1 MSEIIK
7 TDIAIIGSGMGGGMI
22 ARALAEAGKKVLI
35 IERGYRLPQEPQNW
49 SPKAVFLDGRYKNA
63 GSWIDGSNQKSFIP
77 GVHYYVGGNTK
88 VYGASLIRFREEDFN
103 GFKAAEGDSP
113 RWPFTY
119 SDLEPYYSKAEQ
131 YLKVRGNAGAD
142 FTEPWRSAPYPYP
155 ALKHDPFIENFSQSL
170 TKQGLHP
177 YQMSMGVDF
186 GPGGKCIRCA
196 TCDGFPCQLKA
207 KSDAE
212 TCGVDPALATG
223 NATLLEGVT
232 ITRLIHDDSGARII
246 KAVGTKNKEAIE
258 IEANTFIVSCG
269 AANSAALLLNSKS
282 EKHPQ
287 GLANSNGLV
296 GRNWMVHNAT
306 FMVGFNP
313 FKRNTSIFQKTLT
326 FNDWYLD
333 SPSGFGLGNV
343 QMLGK
348 LQAEMFKGAKPW
360 IPTFILKFFAKHTID
375 LYIESEDLPDLNN
388 RVVTNEYGEVVIN
401 WKANNL
407 KAHSQLVKNT
417 KKALRKAGFPF
428 VFTDRMGIETNSH
441 MCGTLVAGDDPRT
454 SVLNTYC
461 RTHEINNLY
470 VVDSSF
476 FPSSGAANPA
486 LTIAA
491 QAIRVA
497 AEGGLV

>member
-1 MSEIIK
+1 
-7 TDIAIIGSGMGGGMI
+7 
-22 ARALAEAGKKVLI
+22 
-35 IERGYRLPQEPQNW
+35 
-49 SPKAVFLDGRYKNA
+49 
-63 GSWIDGSNQKSFIP
+63 
-77 GVHYYVGGNTK
+77 
-88 VYGASLIRFREEDFN
+88 
-103 GFKAAEGDSP
+103 
-113 RWPFTY
+113 
-119 SDLEPYYSKAEQ
+119 
-131 YLKVRGNAGAD
+131 
-142 FTEPWRSAPYPYP
+142 
-155 ALKHDPFIENFSQSL
+155 
-170 TKQGLHP
+170 
-177 YQMSMGVDF
+177 
-186 GPGGKCIRCA
+186 
-196 TCDGFPCQLKA
+196 
-207 KSDAE
+207 
-212 TCGVDPALATG
+212 
-223 NATLLEGVT
+223 
-232 ITRLIHDDSGARII
+232 
-246 KAVGTKNKEAIE
+246 
-258 IEANTFIVSCG
+258 
-269 AANSAALLLNSKS
+269 
-282 EKHPQ
+282 
-287 GLANSNGLV
+287 
-296 GRNWMVHNAT
+296 
-306 FMVGFNP
+306 
-313 FKRNTSIFQKTLT
+313 
-326 FNDWYLD
+326 
-333 SPSGFGLGNV
+333 
-343 QMLGK
+343 MLGK